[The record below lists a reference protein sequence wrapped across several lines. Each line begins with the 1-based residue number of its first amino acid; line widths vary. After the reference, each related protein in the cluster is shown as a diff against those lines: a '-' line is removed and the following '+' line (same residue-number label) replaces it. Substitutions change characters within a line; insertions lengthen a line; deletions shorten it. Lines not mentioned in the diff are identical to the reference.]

1 MRWDYFVNHYSD
13 IARQERDTK
22 TVYAT
27 PGGGEYVGL
36 YPPPGSTYKGI
47 LYPRSGTLGGCAAHN
62 ALISIYPHESDW
74 SYIQQITG
82 DDSWN
87 PDNMR
92 TYFERLERCQYLP
105 NSVVGHGFTGW
116 FGTSLTDLRLVVED
130 RQLLSLIIAAATGLG
145 KSLLTSLVTT
155 VTGLAEILTLD
166 INSGLPGRDNTTGL
180 YQVPIA
186 TTPGGL
192 LKSERNGPRD
202 FILQVANAVHPNGTR
217 MYHLDIRLNCLV
229 TKVRF
234 DQSGATPKAS
244 GVDFLD
250 GQSLYRA
257 DPRASSASSGTP
269 GSVSATRE
277 VILSAGSFNTPQLLK
292 LSGIGPSAELESFG
306 IPVVVDL
313 PGVGTNMQGQSTLRH
328 VFVNFPRSIANP
340 LQDRYEVGVIAEAQ
354 TPFVITENCAFT
366 GQPNDPC
373 LIAYEDNPI
382 GPNTYNTNG
391 LAVSVVQ
398 KSTVA
403 SQDASGASE
412 GVPDL
417 IVTGAP
423 ANFRGY
429 FPGYSTAAL
438 ADAKHWVWIVLK
450 AHTRNTAGTVTL
462 RSADPQDVPQINFNY
477 FDTGTTA
484 GGADQL
490 DLEAVVEAI
499 QYSRR
504 IYKDVIPLQSTF
516 QEVWPGPNISTTA
529 EVQQWVKD

>member
-1 MRWDYFVNHYSD
+1 MVGSGPGGGPVAARLALNGYKVLLIDAGDDQGTAINQTTPALHLKATEYEPMRWDYFVNHYSD

-82 DDSWN
+82 DDTWN

-145 KSLLTSLVTT
+145 KTLLTSLVTT

-202 FILQVANAVHPNGTR
+202 FILQVANAVYHNGTR

-234 DQSGATPKAS
+234 DRSGATPKAT

-257 DPRASSASSGTP
+257 DPRASSASGGTP

-313 PGVGTNMQGQSTLRH
+313 PGVGTNMQGQ
-328 VFVNFPRSIANP
+328 FVHFKR
-340 LQDRYEVGVIAEAQ
+340 
-354 TPFVITENCAFT
+354 
-366 GQPNDPC
+366 
-373 LIAYEDNPI
+373 
-382 GPNTYNTNG
+382 
-391 LAVSVVQ
+391 
-398 KSTVA
+398 A
-403 SQDASGASE
+403 SHFS
-412 GVPDL
+412 
-417 IVTGAP
+417 
-423 ANFRGY
+423 
-429 FPGYSTAAL
+429 
-438 ADAKHWVWIVLK
+438 
-450 AHTRNTAGTVTL
+450 
-462 RSADPQDVPQINFNY
+462 
-477 FDTGTTA
+477 
-484 GGADQL
+484 
-490 DLEAVVEAI
+490 
-499 QYSRR
+499 
-504 IYKDVIPLQSTF
+504 
-516 QEVWPGPNISTTA
+516 
-529 EVQQWVKD
+529 